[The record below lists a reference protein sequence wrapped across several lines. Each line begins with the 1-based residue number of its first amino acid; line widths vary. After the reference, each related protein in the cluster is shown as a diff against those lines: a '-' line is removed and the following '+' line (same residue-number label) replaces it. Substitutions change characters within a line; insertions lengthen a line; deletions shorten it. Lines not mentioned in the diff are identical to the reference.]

1 LVIEKRG
8 GKTSLLL
15 FNLANDP
22 SELNDLAS
30 KNKNIVQTM
39 YNLAVSAEQAVVNN
53 LPLQETNNFNF

>member
-1 LVIEKRG
+1 VIDKRG

-15 FNLANDP
+15 FNLASDP

-39 YNLAVSAEQAVVNN
+39 YNLATSAEQAVVNN

>member
-1 LVIEKRG
+1 
-8 GKTSLLL
+8 
-15 FNLANDP
+15 LANDP

>member
-1 LVIEKRG
+1 VIDKRG

-22 SELNDLAS
+22 GELNDLAS
-30 KNKNIVQTM
+30 KNKNIVQAM
-39 YNLAVSAEQAVVNN
+39 YNLATSAEQAIVNN

>member
-1 LVIEKRG
+1 MIDKRG

-15 FNLANDP
+15 FNLENDP

-30 KNKNIVQTM
+30 KNKYIVQTM
-39 YNLAVSAEQAVVNN
+39 YNLATGAEQAIVNN